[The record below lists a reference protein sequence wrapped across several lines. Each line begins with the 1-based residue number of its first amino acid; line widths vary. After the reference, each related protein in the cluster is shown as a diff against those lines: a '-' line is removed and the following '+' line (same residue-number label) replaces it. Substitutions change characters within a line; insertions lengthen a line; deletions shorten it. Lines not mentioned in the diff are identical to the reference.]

1 MNFNKTLGSWLSVI
15 RIGRTLVCTS
25 VIAGILILLAACEG
39 VESTPI
45 PTPTATPVEVEVFKT
60 YDRPPTMGIDIE
72 KKYVATMETNK
83 GVVVID
89 LLPQE
94 APVTVNNF
102 VFLAREG
109 FYDGTVVHRIIKNFM
124 IQAGDPE
131 GTGRGGPGYRFQDE
145 LVVRDYVPGIVAMA
159 NAGPNTNG
167 SQFFIMH
174 GARDIPKNY
183 TIFGVVASGL
193 DVVDEIANTSVRAT
207 QNGELSVPTEQVTL
221 DRITIEESD

>member
-1 MNFNKTLGSWLSVI
+1 MIFNETLDSCLSVI
-15 RIGRTLVCTS
+15 RIGRKLFCTS
-25 VIAGILILLAACEG
+25 VMAGILILLAACEG
-39 VESTPI
+39 VESVPI
-45 PTPTATPVEVEVFKT
+45 PTPTATPVEVKVFKT
-60 YDRPPTMGIDIE
+60 YDQPPIMSIDVE
-72 KKYVATMETNK
+72 KKYLATMETNK

-94 APVTVNNF
+94 APITVNNF

-109 FYDGTVVHRIIKNFM
+109 FYDGTVFHRIIKNFM

-145 LVVRDYVPGIVAMA
+145 LVVREYVPGIVAMA

-183 TIFGVVASGL
+183 TIFGVVVGGL
-193 DVVDEIANTSVRAT
+193 DVVNEIANTSVQAT
-207 QNGELSVPTEQVTL
+207 RNGELSVPTEQVTL
-221 DRITIEESD
+221 DRITIEESN